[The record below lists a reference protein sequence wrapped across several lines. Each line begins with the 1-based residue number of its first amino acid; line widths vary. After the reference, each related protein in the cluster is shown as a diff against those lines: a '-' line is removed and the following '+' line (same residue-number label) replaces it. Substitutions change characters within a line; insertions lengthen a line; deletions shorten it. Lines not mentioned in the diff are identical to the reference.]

1 MRTNKA
7 FAVLCSALFAGSL
20 AFVPAATPQA
30 SAAPKPAQTVAANEI
45 LLPYA
50 DGYRHGFR
58 DGFADAQDDCARR
71 SGEGLVANQSL
82 GERWAQGYAD
92 GYDQGYS
99 QGFDRFC

>member
-20 AFVPAATPQA
+20 AFVPAVQA
-30 SAAPKPAQTVAANEI
+30 SAAPKPAQTVAADVI
-45 LLPYA
+45 VFPYA

-58 DGFADAQDDCARR
+58 DGFGDARDECVRR
-71 SGEGLVANQSL
+71 SGAGLVAEQSL

-92 GYDQGYS
+92 GYDQGFN
-99 QGFDRFC
+99 QGYNQFC